1 MIIGSGRFIYH
12 GCLNRRNRIHD
23 RKYDNIGDKHA
34 ITRLCTLFFSFFSF
48 FFFVNHKGKVNQ
60 PIPVLGTPSIDDRI
74 DIINLSKFNSICK
87 CTVGC
92 NLHPGDKYIF
102 YVCAMLKVLIIHAK
116 ICKSIQSVTIY
127 LFIFQASFHF
137 RCRWIIWYWTR
148 NNCSRYNFTW
158 EMSNNKIYR

>member
-1 MIIGSGRFIYH
+1 MITSGTSTQSRDYAR
-12 GCLNRRNRIHD
+12 C
-23 RKYDNIGDKHA
+23 
-34 ITRLCTLFFSFFSF
+34 SFLSF
-48 FFFVNHKGKVNQ
+48 LFFFVNHKGKVNQ

-116 ICKSIQSVTIY
+116 ICKSIQSIHFTIY

-137 RCRWIIWYWTR
+137 RCRWII
-148 NNCSRYNFTW
+148 
-158 EMSNNKIYR
+158 